1 MSDKEEVIFDGMPG
15 STPIEQDDEKLDL
28 NFGLGDEPEVA
39 ETEEEPVAETEEE
52 ATPSLS
58 KKAAKKPMVPKS
70 RLDEVLAKQRDLE
83 KQLDLMKAAKQEP
96 ETAPEEYNF
105 DEKEVE
111 YQNLVLD
118 GEPEKAVAL
127 RREIRNAERAQIEYE
142 MAEKMD
148 ARYDQ
153 TQQMTALQQA
163 ANSLEASFPVFDQ
176 NHEDYNEEITQEVLD
191 LRDAFIMK
199 GDNSVAALSKAA
211 KYVIRDHDLDIAAD
225 PASMGQT
232 VVDEVAKKR
241 KQVSKKIAAASSQP
255 PEISSGEG
263 SNSHG
268 KEAFDFDTMT
278 EEEFDALPAATLKRL
293 RGDIL

>member
-1 MSDKEEVIFDGMPG
+1 
-15 STPIEQDDEKLDL
+15 
-28 NFGLGDEPEVA
+28 
-39 ETEEEPVAETEEE
+39 
-52 ATPSLS
+52 
-58 KKAAKKPMVPKS
+58 MVPKS

-142 MAEKMD
+142 MSEKMD

-163 ANSLEASFPVFDQ
+163 ASSLEASFPVFDATSDQ
-176 NHEDYNEEITQEVLD
+176 YNEEITQEVLD

-211 KYVIRDHDLDIAAD
+211 KYVIRDHDLDIAAE
-225 PASMGQT
+225 PASVGQT

-241 KQVSKKIAAASSQP
+241 KQVSKKIAAAASQP

-268 KEAFDFDTMT
+268 KEAFDFDSMT